1 MVYKEDL
8 SQLTAEMSWTQR
20 EVACNIVFPQALRIH
35 GEVRERLGYNYH
47 LPSLGS
53 NSFSNLKLK
62 KVDDLLGKEG

>member
-1 MVYKEDL
+1 M
-8 SQLTAEMSWTQR
+8 
-20 EVACNIVFPQALRIH
+20 VFPQALRIH